1 METLSVEK
9 QDGRKTKCPTWD
21 KNENI
26 SFFLERLKFWDYCEN
41 HKSKYLDLIKSLQE
55 SGRVQE
61 KQRIENEIKNRVLD
75 PNDKDIIKR
84 IILCMEKWL
93 GKTKEDENSD
103 SYDFFVNCK

>member
-1 METLSVEK
+1 MLMMQNQILQQERQEEKRNQEIEIQRKLLETLSVEK

-26 SFFLERLKFWDYCEN
+26 SFFLERLKFWDSCEN

-61 KQRIENEIKNRVLD
+61 KQRIENEIKN
-75 PNDKDIIKR
+75 
-84 IILCMEKWL
+84 
-93 GKTKEDENSD
+93 
-103 SYDFFVNCK
+103 